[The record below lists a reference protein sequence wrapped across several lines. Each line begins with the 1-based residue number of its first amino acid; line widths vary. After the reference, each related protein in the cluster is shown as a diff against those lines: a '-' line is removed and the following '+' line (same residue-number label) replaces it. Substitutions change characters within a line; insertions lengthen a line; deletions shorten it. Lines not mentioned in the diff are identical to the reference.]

1 MNWADFET
9 NRFCFRGDFG
19 NETMSN
25 NSGGNGSH
33 HSAVPEDELI
43 AGATV
48 AESLKLAMYFV

>member
-1 MNWADFET
+1 
-9 NRFCFRGDFG
+9 
-19 NETMSN
+19 MSN

-48 AESLKLAMYFV
+48 AESLKLAMYFM